1 MLQGK
6 ELIQFMV
13 RESIGYQKMPPGMHQ
28 TNAAERAMQTFKYQL
43 IATMCTTDKNFPL
56 HLWDRPLQQIELTCN
71 ILHGTRLNPRLS
83 AHEFLHGRFDY
94 NATPIA
100 PIGIRVLAYESPEDR
115 RSWAPH
121 GMDAWYIGPSLEHY
135 RCYRVWIWNTKT
147 ERKTDTVAWFP
158 PPHIKCQW
166 PPMPTSLSAA

>member
-1 MLQGK
+1 M
-6 ELIQFMV
+6 
-13 RESIGYQKMPPGMHQ
+13 R
-28 TNAAERAMQTFKYQL
+28 TFKNHF

-71 ILHGTRLNPRLS
+71 ILRGARLNPRLS

-115 RSWAPH
+115 GSWAPH
-121 GMDAWYIGPSLEHY
+121 GMDAWYIGPTLEHC
-135 RCYRVWIWNTKT
+135 RCCRVWIWNTKK

-158 PPHIKCQW
+158 PPHIK
-166 PPMPTSLSAA
+166 MPVASKADLIVGCMNDVV